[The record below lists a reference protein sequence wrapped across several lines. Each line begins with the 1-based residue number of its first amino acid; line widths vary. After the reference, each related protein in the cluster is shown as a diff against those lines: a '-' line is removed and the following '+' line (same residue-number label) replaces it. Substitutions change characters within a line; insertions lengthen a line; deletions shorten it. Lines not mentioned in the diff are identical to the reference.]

1 MKDDSIYLKHILDSI
16 RRIEEDTSEGREKF
30 LAAHTLQDAVLR
42 NLQTLSESAKR
53 LSDPLKTSHPEI
65 EWRRITAF
73 RNILVHDYLGIDLD
87 RIWRI
92 VQHDVPQLKRSCDST
107 AGIGRRKNSPM
118 GTRRK
123 GTLDRR

>member
-1 MKDDSIYLKHILDSI
+1 VKDDSIYLKHILDSI
-16 RRIEEDTSEGREKF
+16 RRIEEDTAEGREMF
-30 LAAHTLQDAVLR
+30 LASHTLQDAVLR

-53 LSDPLKTSHPEI
+53 LSDPLKSSRPEI

-92 VQHDVPQLKRSCDST
+92 AQHDVPQLKRAVT
-107 AGIGRRKNSPM
+107 ELLELAEGK
-118 GTRRK
+118 
-123 GTLDRR
+123 L